1 MMKMKQIPGFSN
13 YSVTKD
19 GRVWSKKRPRAKGG
33 WISFWIDRDGYSNT
47 VLYQNGIRKIKRVH
61 HLVLETY
68 VGPRPLE
75 NVCRHKDGNPMN
87 NHLTNLCWGTS
98 KENTQ
103 DSLQHGTARCLNQNG
118 EKNATSRL
126 TENQVRLI
134 FHAYHDGAYTQ
145 QELADYFGIARSLVG
160 LVCQKKR
167 WGHLW
172 AA

>member
-1 MMKMKQIPGFSN
+1 MREIPKFPN
-13 YSVTKD
+13 YCVTISGHVWSRPNCFHKGKWKNEYVDKD
-19 GRVWSKKRPRAKGG
+19 GHLHTTLYRNGKR
-33 WISFWIDRDGYSNT
+33 INT
-47 VLYQNGIRKIKRVH
+47 FVH

-68 VGPRPLE
+68 IGPRPLG
-75 NVCRHKDGNPMN
+75 NVCRHKDGNPAN
-87 NHLTNLCWGTS
+87 NHLINLCWGTP

-126 TENQVRLI
+126 IENQVRLI

-160 LVCQKKR
+160 LICQKKR